1 VKVVVKHVTQVTQ
14 AHAVVLDALMA
25 RWRAGLPRRYDAHV
39 DGFLV
44 RNRAKIEAVVAG
56 TIARRQANR
65 GERPETAE
73 EFAAYDPI
81 VARERPHSAAPHKTI
96 LVRLM
101 KRIDAELAEGYR
113 ELSVYNNLGLEYI
126 DTHAEAILL
135 RNIGWDAVPLLL
147 EAPVLAV
154 VSDGT
159 VVALRDTMGGLAIHP
174 DRRGTLNRLFG
185 DLDRAERKIIELREV
200 IGIETDTKDRLA
212 SYAKALWKRAR
223 ASLPLVTPRLPE
235 P

>member
-1 VKVVVKHVTQVTQ
+1 VKVVVKRVTQ
-14 AHAVVLDALMA
+14 ATQVRAPVLDALVA

-39 DGFLV
+39 DGFLI
-44 RNRAKIEAVVAG
+44 RNRAQIEVLVAG
-56 TIARRQANR
+56 TVARRKANR

-81 VARERPHSAAPHKTI
+81 VTRERPHSAAPHKTI
-96 LVRLM
+96 LARLM

-113 ELSVYNNLGLEYI
+113 ELTVYNNLGLEYI

-135 RNIGWDAVPLLL
+135 RNIAWDAVPLLL
-147 EAPVLAV
+147 EVPVLAV
-154 VSDGT
+154 VSEGA
-159 VVALRDTMGGLAIHP
+159 VVALRDTMGSLAIHR

-185 DLDRAERKIIELREV
+185 DLDRAERRIIELREG
-200 IGIETDTKDRLA
+200 IGIKTDTKDRLT
-212 SYAKALWKRAR
+212 SYARALWTRAR
-223 ASLPLVTPRLPE
+223 ASFPLVTPRLPD